1 VVLILLLHFLSHSLG
16 GPGDLVVSKGGW
28 MRVEGGWWDVLLYRW
43 SRELLGDNSL
53 KCRDPTP
60 LHEDH
65 PNMPKIKCRDLTH
78 YFFKV
83 LANFSSK
90 KRAWAPWAFEL
101 CTGLGPSISLDV
113 FD

>member
-1 VVLILLLHFLSHSLG
+1 
-16 GPGDLVVSKGGW
+16 

-53 KCRDPTP
+53 KCRGPTP

-78 YFFKV
+78 V

-90 KRAWAPWAFEL
+90 KKS
-101 CTGLGPSISLDV
+101 LGPLGL
-113 FD
+113 